1 MRISGNLEFYGFR
14 DQEQPLNY
22 LSETPQKQYLIQY
35 LADLDVGS
43 TVVEPSYF
51 DKDYLDEFSVY
62 YSRSSQCYVNICRR
76 VHFFSGEPVS
86 REQVRLAASGD
97 LNALESLQDRYCG
110 FIVLRPIP
118 IAPLGRT
125 VLKLYPDRTPGQP
138 RITTPSRRYKA
149 NITGIEL
156 SVDGLA
162 WQQQDTGVAACAT
175 VSLWTMLHS
184 SAYDEHHSIPTTA
197 QITQSA
203 QSFGRRP
210 FPSTGLTLEQILE
223 AIHKQNLN
231 PIAVSGDSLANPP
244 IPALGRLFSKDRFA
258 NNVAA
263 FVRSGYPVLVVG
275 HYEGSSGHAICIGGF
290 RDRTPDGGAPGS
302 LTMADKD
309 IDYVYIHDDNKG
321 PNIRFKIESGEQGQA
336 KLVSSPPEYLESE
349 QEEAPHVFYPY
360 SLIAATHQDVRISA
374 DELYEKGFR
383 ITSFFVGIM
392 NAIFQHNN
400 IELPQYTF
408 SPRFILLRD
417 YFSKELGT
425 TLSGDVLGAVRLALQ
440 EKVPPMSLHLGV
452 VRLGANGDS
461 LLMDLL
467 YDTTDSGRNIPLF
480 TAVVYD
486 PAMYEYLRNLLL
498 SPELDQIMQGISI
511 IDKSELPMHLIPA
524 FER

>member
-1 MRISGNLEFYGFR
+1 MRTSGNLEFYGFS
-14 DQEQPLNY
+14 DQEQPLNN
-22 LSETPQKQYLIQY
+22 LPETHQKQYLIQY
-35 LADLDVGS
+35 LADLDVQS

-62 YSRSSQCYVNICRR
+62 YSRSSQCYVNICMR

-97 LNALESLQDRYCG
+97 INAQQSLQDRYCG

-118 IAPLGRT
+118 IAPFGRT
-125 VLKLYPDRTPGQP
+125 VLKLYPDRTPNQP
-138 RITTPSRRYKA
+138 RVTTPSRRYKA

-156 SVDGLA
+156 NVDGLA

-203 QSFGRRP
+203 QLFGRRP
-210 FPSTGLTLEQILE
+210 FPSTGLTIEQILE
-223 AIHKQNLN
+223 AVHKQNLN
-231 PIAVSGDSLANPP
+231 PIAVSGDLFDRPLP
-244 IPALGRLFSKDRFA
+244 GLGRLFSKARFA

-275 HYEGSSGHAICIGGF
+275 QYEGSSGHAICIGGF
-290 RDRTPDGGAPGS
+290 RDRTPDAGEPGS

-309 IDYVYIHDDNKG
+309 IDYVYVHDDNRG
-321 PNIRFKIESGEQGQA
+321 PNIRFKIETGVHGEA
-336 KLVSSPPEYLESE
+336 KLVSSPPEYLQSGQSE
-349 QEEAPHVFYPY
+349 VPHVFYPY

-374 DELYEKGFR
+374 DELYEKGAR
-383 ITSFFVGIM
+383 ITSFFADIM
-392 NAIFQHNN
+392 NVIFQHNN
-400 IELPQYTF
+400 IDFPEYTF
-408 SPRFILLRD
+408 SPRFVLLRD

-425 TLSGDVLGAVRLALQ
+425 TLSGDVLGTVRLALQ
-440 EKVPPMSLHLGV
+440 EEVPPMSLHLGV

-486 PAMYEYLRNLLL
+486 SAMYDSLRNLLL
-498 SPELDQIMQGISI
+498 SPQLDQIIQTIGKIG
-511 IDKSELPMHLIPA
+511 KNELPMHLIPA